1 MTIVPIGAS
10 SHRANEL
17 VGLTDWLRSH
27 GRRGF
32 LGEFAGANNLNCHAA
47 IVSAMNYLDTNN
59 AVWLGWSWWAAG
71 PWWGDYMY
79 SLEPT
84 ANFST
89 DRAQMDW
96 LLPYI
101 GNAGDLLFKNGF
113 EN

>member
-1 MTIVPIGAS
+1 MPIGAS

-32 LGEFAGANNLNCHAA
+32 LGEFAGANNANCHAA

-59 AVWLGWSWWAAG
+59 DVWLGWSWWAAG

-101 GNAGDLLFKNGF
+101 GNAGDLLFKNEF